1 MTDAATATAVALA
14 YLASFSADA
23 GRALDTVTEAVA
35 AHVADAVAAHVAEDF
50 RNEHTSALGS
60 SSTGRDEYRR
70 RLPGFLTSFPG
81 LAYEVETVIA
91 DGSAV
96 AVAYRMT
103 ATSDG
108 HPIAVRGV
116 MVFEVVDGLIARR
129 TDYWDSLGFL
139 RQVGAD

>member
-1 MTDAATATAVALA
+1 MTDAATATTVAVA
-14 YLASFSADA
+14 YLASFSRADA
-23 GRALDTVTEAVA
+23 DAIA
-35 AHVADAVAAHVAEDF
+35 AHVAPGF

-70 RLPGFLTSFPG
+70 RLPGFLASFPG
-81 LAYEVETVIA
+81 LAYDVEQVVA
-91 DGSAV
+91 DERGAV

-108 HPIAVRGV
+108 HPVAVRGV
-116 MVFEVVDGLIARR
+116 MVFDVVDGLIARR

-139 RQVGAD
+139 RQVSGDPTGTE